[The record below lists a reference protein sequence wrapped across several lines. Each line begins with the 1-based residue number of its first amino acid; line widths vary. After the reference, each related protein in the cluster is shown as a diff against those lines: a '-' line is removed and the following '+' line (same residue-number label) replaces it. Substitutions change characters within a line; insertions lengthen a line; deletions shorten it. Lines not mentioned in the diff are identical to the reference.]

1 LEIDPQVAADLP
13 AVFFELAAEGVGAHL
28 PLGSA
33 LWVEHDGADGQVSN
47 LIRLQTQKRP
57 RSDPRAFEAFCPC
70 QRREDFF
77 LAFFLPG
84 IIFFTALPVA
94 RAAFVTA
101 FAAREAVDL
110 FFAFLAIITSW
121 IWTS

>member
-1 LEIDPQVAADLP
+1 MKPIASRKGKGVSQPLNSTTDPSNAL
-13 AVFFELAAEGVGAHL
+13 GAIPSRLMHL
-28 PLGSA
+28 F
-33 LWVEHDGADGQVSN
+33 
-47 LIRLQTQKRP
+47 R
-57 RSDPRAFEAFCPC
+57 C

-101 FAAREAVDL
+101 FAARETVDL

-121 IWTS
+121 ISTS